1 MKAEN
6 TEVKSAA
13 AQSEKERRR
22 FGLVYSIIVPLLKLF
37 IPVRCKGKEN
47 LPEGPAVFCSNH
59 THLLDPVIA
68 AAAFGKRFI
77 HFVAK
82 LELRSVP
89 VIGKVLEVCG
99 VCFVNRGTADIG
111 AMRSMMRYLKRGEQ
125 VFIFPEG
132 TRTHSDGSVDAKTG
146 AVRIASKLKAPIVP
160 VYIPR
165 EKRVFRGLEV
175 VVGEPYMVEG
185 HNHEEYEALADGVME
200 RIMELREGES
210 A

>member
-47 LPEGPAVFCSNH
+47 LPEGPAVFCANH

-89 VIGKVLEVCG
+89 VIGKVLEACA
-99 VCFVNRGTADIG
+99 VCFVGLIADIF
-111 AMRSMMRYLKRGEQ
+111 KHFK
-125 VFIFPEG
+125 V
-132 TRTHSDGSVDAKTG
+132 
-146 AVRIASKLKAPIVP
+146 
-160 VYIPR
+160 
-165 EKRVFRGLEV
+165 
-175 VVGEPYMVEG
+175 
-185 HNHEEYEALADGVME
+185 HNLQ
-200 RIMELREGES
+200 
-210 A
+210 